1 VERRYC
7 LLRLIKRDFIVPKFH
22 KNSHI
27 FDLTGTKVRN
37 WGLDGLAFAR
47 ELFKLVS
54 DLGSKHMRSG
64 TSVPGMSAAL
74 NSDALD

>member
-7 LLRLIKRDFIVPKFH
+7 LHRLIKRDFIVPKFH

-37 WGLDGLAFAR
+37 SGLGGLAFAR

-54 DLGSKHMRSG
+54 DLGSKHMRSW
-64 TSVPGMSAAL
+64 TSVPL
-74 NSDALD
+74 NVGPEL